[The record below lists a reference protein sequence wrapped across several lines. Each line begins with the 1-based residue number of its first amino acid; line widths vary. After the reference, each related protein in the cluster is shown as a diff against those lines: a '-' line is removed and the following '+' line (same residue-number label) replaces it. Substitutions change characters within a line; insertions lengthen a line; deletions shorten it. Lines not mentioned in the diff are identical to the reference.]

1 MVLHPGQEG
10 PQSLHGMGEGKDEI
24 LKEGPLEAG
33 RLELATRNHGRPPR
47 FAALDTPSR
56 KESPDPGT

>member
-1 MVLHPGQEG
+1 
-10 PQSLHGMGEGKDEI
+10 MGEGKDEI